1 MTTITT
7 RKLQFNNA
15 EQFKESF
22 SEPQPTV
29 AYVFIGNH
37 VAYPNEAS
45 PPSLSDT
52 VVDEKLAWDNMYAAK
67 RVTGNDVELVIPR
80 VDWTALTKYRQY
92 DDTISIPIL
101 LSANTSSNL
110 KPMYVITPER
120 KVYKCLANNSSANS
134 TIKPTH
140 DYVSSN
146 GTLSGSDGYVWKYMF
161 TVQPSN
167 KFLTDSWVPAP
178 TSASALDYGV
188 SSLGVVDGE
197 LSTIVMS
204 NNGSNY
210 RQTTNVKISA
220 FASGQQNIQLANTS
234 NVLAWLSISSLANI
248 ANMSISGQGIPS
260 GTYITNAVTAN
271 GLITLS
277 TDTSAIG
284 GDNSNTYTITTRVY
298 VDGDGIG
305 FAANAILSN
314 TDINVSN
321 GDANVAKVNVTVVG
335 TNYSR
340 ANVFIYGSG
349 YGANARA
356 ILSPKYGH
364 AYNPAKELN
373 ANNVMVAVRIGEIDS
388 TEDGLIS
395 VATTFRQIG
404 LMRDP
409 HKYGNTSSVSSADAN
424 NVISQTR
431 NLVLI
436 SGPTYSLNEYVY
448 QGTSAATAYAY
459 GYLNSI
465 SDDNTT
471 VRLTK
476 VKGTF
481 RISEQLFGLTSGTA
495 RTVTSIVDPTF
506 EPYSGDILYIEND
519 TATTRADGQA
529 ENIKLTVSF

>member
-29 AYVFIGNH
+29 GYVFIGNH
-37 VAYPNEAS
+37 VPYANEAS
-45 PPSLSDT
+45 PTGLSDT
-52 VVDEKLAWDNMYAAK
+52 IVDEKQAWDNMYAAK
-67 RVTGNDVELVIPR
+67 RITGNDVELVIPR
-80 VDWTALTKYRQY
+80 VDWTANTKYRQY
-92 DDTISIPIL
+92 DDTSSIPTL
-101 LSANTSSNL
+101 LSANTTMNL

-120 KVYKCLANNSSANS
+120 RVYKCLANNSSANS

-146 GTLSGSDGYVWKYMF
+146 GTLSGSDGYIWKYMF

-167 KFLTDSWVPAP
+167 KFLTDSWIPAP
-178 TSASALDYGV
+178 TSANALDYGV
-188 SSLGVVDGE
+188 STLGVVDGE
-197 LSTIVMS
+197 LSTIVMTT
-204 NNGSNY
+204 NGSNY
-210 RQTTNVKISA
+210 RQATNVKFSS
-220 FASGQQNIQLANTS
+220 FSSGQKTIQLSNTS
-234 NVLAWLSISSLANI
+234 NVLAWLHVNSLANI
-248 ANMSISGQGIPS
+248 SNMSISGVGIPS
-260 GTYITNAVTAN
+260 ETYITEAITAN

-277 TDTSAIG
+277 TDTNAVG
-284 GDNSNTYTITTRVY
+284 GNANSYTITTRVY

-305 FAANAILSN
+305 FVANGVFSN
-314 TDINVSN
+314 TDINVGN
-321 GDANVAKVNVTVVG
+321 AEANIAKINVTVVG

-340 ANVFIYGSG
+340 ANVYIYGSG
-349 YGANARA
+349 FGANARA

-395 VATTFRQIG
+395 VATSFRQIG
-404 LMRDP
+404 ILREP
-409 HKYGNTSSVSSADAN
+409 HKYGNTSPVNSVDAN
-424 NVISQTR
+424 SVISQTH
-431 NLVLI
+431 NI
-436 SGPTYSLNEYVY
+436 QIINGPSYSINEYVY
-448 QGTSAATAYAY
+448 QGSSANNAFAY
-459 GYLNSI
+459 GYLNAI
-465 SDDNTT
+465 SNDNTT

-476 VKGTF
+476 VRGTF
-481 RISEQLFGLTSGTA
+481 RVGEQLFGVTSGVA
-495 RTVTSIVDPTF
+495 RTVTSVLDPTF

-519 TATTRADGQA
+519 TVTTRADGQA

>member
-29 AYVFIGNH
+29 GYVFIGNH
-37 VAYPNEAS
+37 VSEAS
-45 PPSLSDT
+45 PPALTDN
-52 VVDEKLAWDNMYAAK
+52 VIDEKLAWDNMYAAK
-67 RVTGNDVELVIPR
+67 RITGNDVELVIPR
-80 VDWTALTKYRQY
+80 VDWTASTKYRQY
-92 DDTISIPIL
+92 DDTTSIPVL
-101 LSANTSSNL
+101 LSANTSMNL

-120 KVYKCLANNSSANS
+120 RVYKCLANNSSANS

-140 DYVSSN
+140 DYSTSN
-146 GTLSGSDGYVWKYMF
+146 GTLSGSDGYIWKYMF

-167 KFLTDSWVPAP
+167 KFLTNDWVPAP
-178 TSASALDYGV
+178 TSTSALDYQV
-188 SSLGVVDGE
+188 NTQGVVDGE
-197 LSTIVMS
+197 LSTIIVTA
-204 NNGSNY
+204 NGTNY
-210 RQTTNVKISA
+210 REATNVK
-220 FASGQQNIQLANTS
+220 FASFVSGQPTIQLSNTS
-234 NVLAWLSISSLANI
+234 NLLAWLSISSLSNI
-248 ANMSISGQGIPS
+248 ANMSISGIGIPT
-260 GTYITNAVTAN
+260 GTYITEAITAN

-277 TDTSAIG
+277 TDTTGVG
-284 GDNSNTYTITTRVY
+284 GANANSYTITTRVY

-305 FAANAILSN
+305 VYANAIFSN

-321 GDANVAKVNVTVVG
+321 FNANIAKINVTTVG

-340 ANVFIYGSG
+340 ANAFIYGSG
-349 YGANARA
+349 TGATARA

-395 VATTFRQIG
+395 VATSFRQIG
-404 LMRDP
+404 IMREP
-409 HKYGNTSSVSSADAN
+409 HKYGETSSVSSSNAN

-431 NLVLI
+431 NLQLVN
-436 SGPTYSLNEYVY
+436 GPTYTLNEYVY
-448 QGTSAATAYAY
+448 QGTSANTAYAY

-481 RISEQLFGLTSGTA
+481 VVGEQLFGVTSGVA
-495 RTVTSIVDPTF
+495 RTVTTVLNPTF
-506 EPYSGDILYIEND
+506 EPYSGDILYIENS
-519 TATTRADGQA
+519 TAVTRADGQA
-529 ENIKLTVSF
+529 ENIKMTVSF